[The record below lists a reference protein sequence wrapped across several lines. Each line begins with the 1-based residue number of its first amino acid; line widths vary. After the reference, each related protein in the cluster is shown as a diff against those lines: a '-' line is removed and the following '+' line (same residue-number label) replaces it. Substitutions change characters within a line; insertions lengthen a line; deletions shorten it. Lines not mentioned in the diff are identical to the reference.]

1 MGTQRNGARRAG
13 YGISTWVVAAFAAT
27 LLPATQVL
35 AANSIATAVDV
46 NPQAESLL
54 GSDVK
59 VIVAKDDLY
68 EGQRITTGQYG
79 QVHILFADQTKMVVG
94 PSSSLLIEKILMR
107 NNGTASSFAVKA
119 LGGTYRFL
127 TGNSE
132 KTAYQIGTPT
142 GTIGV
147 RGTEFDFVV
156 DKETGETKVI
166 LFSGAAILCSE
177 SDACVTLTE
186 ICGMASSTSTE
197 AMLSDEELNRR
208 GLNQSGFKYVGNQ
221 GNLLKAFQVDDAS
234 KCGQAIQAAFPT
246 FQSLSEPGDP
256 TPPPDDV
263 GCEGYCCEGEG
274 EYYYYGG

>member
-1 MGTQRNGARRAG
+1 MG
-13 YGISTWVVAAFAAT
+13 YGFVTGIVAAFVAMMLASVPAMAAT
-27 LLPATQVL
+27 
-35 AANSIATAVDV
+35 SIATAVDV

-59 VIVAKDDLY
+59 VIVAKEELF

-119 LGGTYRFL
+119 LGGTYRFI

-132 KTAYQIGTPT
+132 KTAYKIGTPT

-156 DKETGETKVI
+156 DRQTGETKVI
-166 LFSGAAILCSE
+166 LFSGAAILCAD

-186 ICGMASSTSTE
+186 ICGLASSTSTE
-197 AMLSDEELNRR
+197 AMLSDDELNRR

-221 GNLLKAFQVDDAS
+221 GNLLQSFQVDDAS
-234 KCGQAIQAAFPT
+234 QCGQAIQAAFPVYE
-246 FQSLSEPGDP
+246 SLSEPGGPVPVVEEEDP
-256 TPPPDDV
+256 
-263 GCEGYCCEGEG
+263 CECDCD
-274 EYYYYGG
+274 